1 MKKIAIIGSGISA
14 VIVAKVFLK
23 GKYKVHMYDS
33 GFLKN
38 KKTTHKD
45 KKNSFKLSSTKFL
58 QSKYSNEIINFKKKY
73 DLINNDFNL
82 KSALV
87 SGGLSNYWGA
97 GIEYPSFDYLKKY
110 SNYKS
115 IIKEN
120 KEIKKIIGIP
130 LNNDTSYFDFFY
142 KQNSI
147 QDILK
152 KKNNRIYFEKFNL
165 AVRQLNSKNHIK
177 KNTIFNAMDQI
188 KILKKKKHFYYH
200 QNSHVI
206 SVNKYKNNSYKIIFE
221 NKISD
226 QIFSKVIISAGT
238 IGSTILVAKL
248 LNLKKK
254 IRILHHKML
263 VFVFFPLK
271 SLHRHLKGYD
281 LPLLRLVY
289 KSKYGQSKGG
299 FIFSK
304 DLDNRFLNIGKKNFL
319 FNYLK
324 KFFFI
329 GNFFMPN
336 NFTNSFIKIKGSK
349 TSIITSTNKKSLNSY
364 KKKLTADLSNLLK
377 FHKIFGFPIKKS
389 FFLKNGSDAHYT
401 SSLLYL
407 KKNNKKIINYKSE
420 IVGYKNLH
428 VIDGSV
434 IKPGISFPT
443 YFIMLYSSYLS
454 KKILKDEK
462 N

>member
-23 GKYKVHMYDS
+23 AKYRVYMYDS
-33 GFLKN
+33 DDLES
-38 KKTTHKD
+38 KKTSLND

-58 QSKYSNEIINFKKKY
+58 QSKYENEISYFKEKY
-73 DLINNDFNL
+73 KIANNDFNL

-97 GIEYPSFDYLKKY
+97 GIEYPNFDYLKKY
-110 SNYKS
+110 SNFKS

-142 KQNSI
+142 KQNVI

-165 AVRQLNSKNHIK
+165 AVRQLISKNHIK
-177 KNTIFNAMDQI
+177 KNTIFNASNQI
-188 KILKKKKHFYYH
+188 KILKKNKYFYYH
-200 QNSHVI
+200 QNKHVV
-206 SVNKYKNNSYKIIFE
+206 SVKKYKNNSYKIIFE
-221 NKISD
+221 NEISD
-226 QIFSKVIISAGT
+226 QMFNKVIISAGT
-238 IGSTILVAKL
+238 IGSTILVARL

-263 VFVFFPLK
+263 VFVFFSFK
-271 SLHRHLKGYD
+271 SLHKNLKGYD

-289 KSKYGQSKGG
+289 KSKFGESKGG

-304 DLDNRFLNIGKKNFL
+304 DLDNRFLNINKKNFL

-336 NFTNSFIKIKGSK
+336 KFINSFIKLNGSK
-349 TSIITSTNKKSLNSY
+349 TSITTSTNKKSVNLY
-364 KKKLTADLSNLLK
+364 KKKLTSDLSNLLK
-377 FHKIFGFPIKKS
+377 LHKIFSLPIKKS

-407 KKNNKKIINYKSE
+407 KKKQ
-420 IVGYKNLH
+420 
-428 VIDGSV
+428 
-434 IKPGISFPT
+434 
-443 YFIMLYSSYLS
+443 
-454 KKILKDEK
+454 
-462 N
+462 